1 MSLEQQLIALKQVEL
16 AKTAN
21 QSLQRSNKAQ
31 RQESYKQALLDL
43 NQAFEEYLVQAVLLA
58 FHLNAG
64 QAKKVRYKKDRI
76 RVFKQHGIDYAA
88 IDGAETAQVL
98 SWIAQSI
105 VYEDAIVTH
114 DLDNTFPFWK
124 EGFPMVQFD
133 NAYNILAEDITVH
146 FIEVLKALVQVI
158 EQ

>member
-1 MSLEQQLIALKQVEL
+1 M
-16 AKTAN
+16 
-21 QSLQRSNKAQ
+21 
-31 RQESYKQALLDL
+31 
-43 NQAFEEYLVQAVLLA
+43 VQAVLLA

-133 NAYNILAEDITVH
+133 NTYKVLVEDIQLH
-146 FIEVLKALVQVI
+146 YEMILDQLIALQH
-158 EQ
+158 

>member
-76 RVFKQHGIDYAA
+76 RVFKQHDIDYAA

-133 NAYNILAEDITVH
+133 NTYKVLVEDIQLH
-146 FIEVLKALVQVI
+146 YEMILDQLIALQH
-158 EQ
+158 